1 MNALIVDRLIDRLR
15 MIAICLYWLLLAGL
29 MMVNGLHANATDLIP
44 IALNWNVEPKL
55 DVNWRTEVEA
65 GKLDLDVRHFDSP
78 MADVRLNAA
87 QKLLRSLQHPSL
99 DKKVL
104 SDAIARRLEKGE
116 TQRAVQKALVSS
128 LCEVDDGSQA
138 SLLWRIASTEPEL
151 SSIVERSLVRWKSP
165 LGLEL
170 WRSRVGAD
178 HSNDQNV
185 LLSCR
190 GLAVVGT
197 QDDLLRLVKEV
208 ESPLRN
214 DAIRFEAAL
223 AISALSQSDLLPLA
237 QRVREQNSSTSNLL
251 AALLLRTQPMDRNG
265 PSVQAFY
272 DHLLESGDGPAQRVA
287 YEWHCEYSP
296 DRAHAIA
303 FEMLSKHDTGIRRQA
318 VALMRTK
325 HDEQSFRTL
334 IEALND
340 TNSDIRQMARENIVF
355 FANQSES
362 NERKVIEMIDV
373 VLGRKN
379 WQAKEQCIRLAV
391 EFKQSQYA
399 PRIVE
404 LLDHPESDL
413 TIVAAWGLKHLAD
426 DENVLSEMLRHAE
439 KWAETFNEPHAIRV
453 AHLLEAFGIHRFP
466 PAQAL
471 LLRCVPRTDKFHRVN
486 RISGTWATG
495 KMWESQSNPGLL
507 SQLHARISDKNNL
520 SPESE
525 SIRFA
530 ATLSLGFVADPSSRP
545 ILDAMNEPDQPIGF
559 ATEWAIRRIDARRHA
574 NP

>member
-1 MNALIVDRLIDRLR
+1 MNTLIVDRLIDRLR
-15 MIAICLYWLLLAGL
+15 MRAIRLYWLLLAGL
-29 MMVNGLHANATDLIP
+29 MMANGPHATATDLIP

-55 DVNWRTEVEA
+55 DVNWRTEVQA

-78 MADVRLNAA
+78 LADVRLNAA

-99 DKKVL
+99 DRKVL

-116 TQRAVQKALVSS
+116 TQLAVQKALVSS
-128 LCEVDDGSQA
+128 LCEVDGGSHA

-287 YEWHCEYSP
+287 YEWLCEYSP
-296 DRAHAIA
+296 DRAHVIA
-303 FEMLSKHDTGIRRQA
+303 FEMLSKQDTGIRRQA

-453 AHLLEAFGIHRFP
+453 AHLLEAFGIHRFA

-471 LLRCVPRTDKFHRVN
+471 LLRCVPRTDKFHMVN

-495 KMWESQSNPGLL
+495 KMWDSQSNPGLL

-559 ATEWAIRRIDARRHA
+559 ATEWAIRRIDERRHA